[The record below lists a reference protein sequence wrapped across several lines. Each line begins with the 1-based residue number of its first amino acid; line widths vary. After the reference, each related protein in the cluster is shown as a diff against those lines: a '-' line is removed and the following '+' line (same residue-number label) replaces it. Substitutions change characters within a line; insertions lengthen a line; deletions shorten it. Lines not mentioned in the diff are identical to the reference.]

1 MKKYIL
7 TQTQI
12 QTLADISNRF
22 PEVPQFEI
30 VEEHSSGIGPT
41 TTVHFELLGKE
52 VKVDNTDVSN
62 W

>member
-12 QTLADISNRF
+12 KTLADIAKRF

-30 VEEHSSGIGPT
+30 VEEHSNGIGPT
-41 TTVHFELLGKE
+41 TTVRFELLGKE

>member
-12 QTLADISNRF
+12 KTLAEIADRF
-22 PEVPQFEI
+22 PEIPQFEI
-30 VEEHSSGIGPT
+30 VEDNSSGIGPT
-41 TTVHFELLGKE
+41 TTVRFELLGKD

>member
-12 QTLADISNRF
+12 KTLADIAERF
-22 PEVPQFEI
+22 PEIPQFEI
-30 VEEHSSGIGPT
+30 VEESSSGIGPI

>member
-12 QTLADISNRF
+12 KTLAEMSKRF

-30 VEEHSSGIGPT
+30 VEENSSGIGPT
-41 TTVHFELLGKE
+41 QTVVFELLGKD
-52 VKVDNTDVSN
+52 VKIDNTDVSN

>member
-12 QTLADISNRF
+12 KTLAEIADRF
-22 PEVPQFEI
+22 PEISQFEI
-30 VEEHSSGIGPT
+30 VEEHTSGIGPT
-41 TTVHFELLGKE
+41 TTVHFELLGKD

>member
-12 QTLADISNRF
+12 KTLADIAKRF
-22 PEVPQFEI
+22 SEIPQFEI
-30 VEEHSSGIGPT
+30 VEESSSGIGPT
-41 TTVHFELLGKE
+41 TTVHFQLLGKD
-52 VKVDNTDVSN
+52 VKFDNTDVSN

>member
-12 QTLADISNRF
+12 KTLADIADRF
-22 PEVPQFEI
+22 PEIPQFEI
-30 VEEHSSGIGPT
+30 VEENSSGIGPT
-41 TTVHFELLGKE
+41 TTVHFELLGKDI
-52 VKVDNTDVSN
+52 KVDNTDVSN